1 MTNKNI
7 FEALSSFQAGLG
19 TDPFENY
26 CVSALAY
33 LLETKE
39 AQLTELLTSA
49 AGCFGTVQATHCQA
63 TVDEQ
68 IVNLMVELNNNKRLL
83 IKINT
88 QTNNNIEERTKLQ
101 TITTDNGV
109 LLWISLRG
117 DTPPNNWVSVTWEQ
131 IGEALEKSSEKI
143 SLEFANFIKTD
154 ILGHGSVTI
163 QQALK
168 TNKLYALGG
177 AVVREKY
184 GVGTKYLNSAS
195 QAIHGEFRYLGTTFS
210 GNTPDLQFWIGIV
223 NQTLPLSSYYQ
234 LMLASKNSGV
244 QNPVDK
250 PRVTDNWSW
259 KGWTGLGEITTSLD
273 HSHYE
278 DLLERLTQK

>member
-33 LLETKE
+33 LLETKQS
-39 AQLTELLTSA
+39 QLTELLTSVA
-49 AGCFGTVQATHCQA
+49 ECFGTVKETHCQVL
-63 TVDEQ
+63 VDDQ
-68 IVNLMVELNNNKRLL
+68 IVSLLVESTNNKRLF

-101 TITTDNGV
+101 TLKADNAV
-109 LLWISLRG
+109 LLWISFKG
-117 DTPPNNWVSVTWEQ
+117 DTPPSNWVSVTWEQ
-131 IGEALEKSSEKI
+131 IGETLGTSSEKLA
-143 SLEFANFIKTD
+143 LEFGNFIQTD
-154 ILGHGSVTI
+154 ILGHGSVTV

-177 AVVREKY
+177 AVIREKY
-184 GVGTKYLNSAS
+184 GVNTEYLNSAS
-195 QAIHGEFRYLGTTFS
+195 QAIQGEFRYLGTTFS

-223 NQTLPLSSYYQ
+223 NQTLPLSSHYQ
-234 LMLASKNSGV
+234 LILASKNTEV

-250 PRVTDNWSW
+250 PRVTDNWGW
-259 KGWTGLGEITTSLD
+259 KGWTGLGEITTSLE
-273 HSHYE
+273 HSHYK
-278 DLLERLTQK
+278 DLLERLL

>member
-33 LLETKE
+33 LLETKQS
-39 AQLTELLTSA
+39 QLTELLTSVA
-49 AGCFGTVQATHCQA
+49 ECFGTVKETHCQVL
-63 TVDEQ
+63 VDDQ
-68 IVNLMVELNNNKRLL
+68 IISLLVESTNNKRLF

-101 TITTDNGV
+101 TLKADNAV
-109 LLWISLRG
+109 LLWISFKG
-117 DTPPNNWVSVTWEQ
+117 DTPPSNWVSVTWEQ
-131 IGEALEKSSEKI
+131 IGETLGTSSEKI
-143 SLEFANFIKTD
+143 ALEFGNFIQTD
-154 ILGHGSVTI
+154 ILGHGSVTV

-177 AVVREKY
+177 AVIREKY
-184 GVGTKYLNSAS
+184 GVNTEYLNSAS
-195 QAIHGEFRYLGTTFS
+195 QAIQGEFRYLGTTFS

-223 NQTLPLSSYYQ
+223 NQTLPLSSHYQ
-234 LMLASKNSGV
+234 LILASKNTEV

-250 PRVTDNWSW
+250 PRVTDNWNW
-259 KGWTGLGEITTSLD
+259 KGWTGLGEITTSLE
-273 HSHYE
+273 HSHYK
-278 DLLERLTQK
+278 DLLERLI

>member
-7 FEALSSFQAGLG
+7 FEALSSFQAGIG

-33 LLETKE
+33 LLETKQP
-39 AQLTELLTSA
+39 QLTELLTSVA
-49 AGCFGTVQATHCQA
+49 ECFGTVKETHCQVL
-63 TVDEQ
+63 VDDQ
-68 IVNLMVELNNNKRLL
+68 IISLLVELTNNKRLF

-101 TITTDNGV
+101 TLKADNAV
-109 LLWISLRG
+109 LLWISFKG
-117 DTPPNNWVSVTWEQ
+117 DTPPSNWVSVTWEQ
-131 IGEALEKSSEKI
+131 IRETLGTSSEKLA
-143 SLEFANFIKTD
+143 LEFGNFIQTD
-154 ILGHGSVTI
+154 ILGHGSVTV

-177 AVVREKY
+177 AVIREKY
-184 GVGTKYLNSAS
+184 GVNTEYLNSAS
-195 QAIHGEFRYLGTTFS
+195 QPIQGEFRYLGTTFS

-223 NQTLPLSSYYQ
+223 NQTLPLSSHYQ
-234 LMLASKNSGV
+234 LILASKNTEV

-250 PRVTDNWSW
+250 PRVTDNWDW
-259 KGWTGLGEITTSLD
+259 KGWTGLGEITTSLE
-273 HSHYE
+273 HSHYK
-278 DLLERLTQK
+278 DLLERLI

>member
-33 LLETKE
+33 LLETKQP
-39 AQLTELLTSA
+39 QLTELLTSEA
-49 AGCFGTVQATHCQA
+49 EGFSTIEATHSQA
-63 TVDEQ
+63 IVDDQ
-68 IVNLMVELNNNKRLL
+68 IVSLLVELANNKRLF

-88 QTNNNIEERTKLQ
+88 QPNNNLEERKKLQ
-101 TITTDNGV
+101 TIKADNAV
-109 LLWISLRG
+109 LLWISFKG
-117 DTPPNNWVSVTWEQ
+117 DTPPSNWVSVTWEQ
-131 IGEALEKSSEKI
+131 IVETLGKSSEKLA
-143 SLEFANFIKTD
+143 LEFRNFVQTD
-154 ILGHGSVTI
+154 ILGHGSVTV

-177 AVVREKY
+177 AVIREKY
-184 GVGTKYLNSAS
+184 GVSTEYLNSAS
-195 QAIHGEFRYLGTTFS
+195 QAIQGEFRYLGTTFS

-223 NQTLPLSSYYQ
+223 NQTLPLSSRYQ
-234 LMLASKNSGV
+234 LILASKNSEV

-250 PRVTDNWSW
+250 PRVTDNWNW
-259 KGWTGLGEITTSLD
+259 KGWTGLGEITNSLE
-273 HSHYE
+273 HSHYK
-278 DLLERLTQK
+278 DLLERLI